1 MNSFMKRK
9 FWLALLS
16 AVMIGALGGAS
27 FSASA
32 SEMTQE
38 ESAHEEM
45 SKKETEGNSSDEGT
59 SEKETEENSLHEGTS
74 EKETETGSTSPENG
88 LSGEGTVGPDYFGQN
103 KRTGWYSENGYK
115 FYYKSAGKLQKGWKK
130 IDNKLYYF
138 RKKADEKGPKGSMVK
153 GFCTI
158 GEKQFYFSKKGV
170 LQYGGWRTIKG
181 KNYYLTPRGNAG
193 TLGAMYTGLKKIGD
207 DIFCFQ
213 EDGSACVGWTEYH
226 GKKYFFSNGKKLGVR
241 GRAITGWRKIGS
253 DTYYFADNGVMQKNR
268 WIDGRYV
275 DKKGRLLRNGVS
287 PAGYRTDEDG
297 KKIGLAKGWYTRGG
311 KTYYYVSG
319 KKTTGFKKI
328 GGKKYYFNKNG
339 VRKDGWITVNGFRY
353 YLEDCI
359 VQTGWQ
365 TIGGVRYH
373 FKNNGKMS
381 ISTVVDGIVIGTD
394 GIADTQS
401 MPQKSVL
408 IIAGHGQG
416 DSGAVGYYS
425 NATYREDVLTREFAT
440 LIAQQLRTL
449 NPSLNLVMYD
459 QDYDCY
465 QVLAK
470 RKPGPD
476 PEFKKYDYVLEV
488 HFNATVASSKDPKG
502 DGSYKGIGMYV
513 NSAKGDTSIDRNIV
527 AAVASGTGFRVWGGG
542 TGIFKSSGL
551 LNARTCQQAGVSYG
565 LLETAFIDD
574 KDDISFYQKNK
585 NAMAQAVAEGL
596 NRSLADLK

>member
-9 FWLALLS
+9 FWLALLG

-45 SKKETEGNSSDEGT
+45 S
-59 SEKETEENSLHEGTS
+59 EKET
-74 EKETETGSTSPENG
+74 ENG

-115 FYYKSAGKLQKGWKK
+115 FYYKSTGKLQKGWKK
-130 IDNKLYYF
+130 IGNKLYYF

-226 GKKYFFSNGKKLGVR
+226 GKKYFFSNGKKLGLR

-365 TIGGVRYH
+365 TIDGNRYH

-381 ISTVVDGIVIGTD
+381 ISTVVDGVVIGTN
-394 GIADTQS
+394 GVADTQS

-440 LIAQQLRTL
+440 LIAQQIRAL
-449 NPSLNLVMYD
+449 NPKLNLVMYD
-459 QDYDCY
+459 QNYDCY

-488 HFNATVASSKDPKG
+488 HFNATVASSKDTKG

-513 NSAKGDTSIDRNIV
+513 NSAKKDTDIDRGIV
-527 AAVASGTGFRVWGGG
+527 ASVANKTGFRVWGGG

>member
-1 MNSFMKRK
+1 MKRK

-16 AVMIGALGGAS
+16 AVMIGTLSGAS
-27 FSASA
+27 FSVSA
-32 SEMTQE
+32 NEITQE
-38 ESAHEEM
+38 ESLQEQ
-45 SKKETEGNSSDEGT
+45 T
-59 SEKETEENSLHEGTS
+59 SEKETEENFSHDGTS
-74 EKETETGSTSPENG
+74 DKETETNSSQTENG
-88 LSGEGTVGPDYFGQN
+88 FSGESAVGPDYFAQS

-130 IDNKLYYF
+130 IGNKLYYF
-138 RKKADEKGPKGSMVK
+138 RKKADENGPKGSMVK

-158 GEKQFYFSKKGV
+158 GEKRFYFSKKGI

-213 EDGSACVGWTEYH
+213 EDGSACVGWTEYN

-275 DKKGRLLRNGVS
+275 DKKGRLLRNGIS
-287 PAGYRTDEDG
+287 PAGYRTDENG
-297 KKIGLAKGWYTRGG
+297 RKIGLAKGWYTKGG

-353 YLEDCI
+353 YLRDCV

-488 HFNATVASSKDPKG
+488 HFNATVASGKDPKG

-513 NSAKGDTSIDRNIV
+513 NSAKGDTAIDRNIV
-527 AAVASGTGFRVWGGG
+527 ASVASRTGFRVWGGG

-574 KDDISFYQKNK
+574 KDDITFYQKNK

-596 NRSLADLK
+596 NRSLGDLK

>member
-1 MNSFMKRK
+1 MKRK
-9 FWLALLS
+9 FWLALLG
-16 AVMIGALGGAS
+16 AAMIGTLSGVS
-27 FSASA
+27 FSVSA
-32 SEMTQE
+32 SEITQE
-38 ESAHEEM
+38 ESIHEKM
-45 SKKETEGNSSDEGT
+45 SEKETEGSSSHEDT
-59 SEKETEENSLHEGTS
+59 SEKETEENSLHEGTLD
-74 EKETETGSTSPENG
+74 KETEAGSDRLENS
-88 LSGEGTVGPDYFGQN
+88 LSGEGAVGPGSNHFEQN
-103 KRTGWYSENGYK
+103 KLTGWYSENGYK
-115 FYYKSAGKLQKGWKK
+115 FYYKSTGKLQKGWKK
-130 IDNKLYYF
+130 IENKLYYF

-153 GFCTI
+153 GFYTI

-170 LQYGGWRTIKG
+170 LQHGGWRTIKG

-275 DKKGRLLRNGVS
+275 DKKGRLLRNGIS
-287 PAGYRTDEDG
+287 PAGYRTDENG
-297 KKIGLAKGWYTRGG
+297 RKIGLAKGWYTKGE

-353 YLEDCI
+353 YLKDCV

-425 NATYREDVLTREFAT
+425 NAAYREDILTREFAT

-465 QVLAK
+465 QVLAN

-488 HFNATVASSKDPKG
+488 HFNATIASNKDTKG
-502 DGSYKGIGMYV
+502 DGLYKGIGMYV
-513 NSAKGDTSIDRNIV
+513 NSAKGDTAIDRNIV
-527 AAVASGTGFRVWGGG
+527 ASVANRTGFRVWGGG

-551 LNARTCQQAGVSYG
+551 LNAKTCQKAGVSYG

-574 KDDISFYQKNK
+574 KDDITFYQKNK

-596 NRSLADLK
+596 NHSLADLK

>member
-1 MNSFMKRK
+1 MKRK

-16 AVMIGALGGAS
+16 AVMIGTLSGAS
-27 FSASA
+27 FSVSA
-32 SEMTQE
+32 TEITQE
-38 ESAHEEM
+38 ESSQEQM
-45 SKKETEGNSSDEGT
+45 
-59 SEKETEENSLHEGTS
+59 SEKETEENFSHNDTSDKETDKNSLHEGTS
-74 EKETETGSTSPENG
+74 DKETEINSSQPENG
-88 LSGEGTVGPDYFGQN
+88 FSGEEAAGPDYFAQS

-138 RKKADEKGPKGSMVK
+138 RKKADENGPKGSMVK

-158 GEKQFYFSKKGV
+158 GEKRFYFSKKGI

-213 EDGSACVGWTEYH
+213 EDGSACVGWTEYN

-275 DKKGRLLRNGVS
+275 DKKGRLLRNGIS
-287 PAGYRTDEDG
+287 PAGYRTDENG
-297 KKIGLAKGWYTRGG
+297 RKIGLAKGWYTKGG

-339 VRKDGWITVNGFRY
+339 VRKDGWITVNGSRY
-353 YLEDCI
+353 YLKDCV

-425 NATYREDVLTREFAT
+425 NAAYREDILTREFAT

-459 QDYDCY
+459 QNYDCY
-465 QVLAK
+465 QVLAN

-488 HFNATVASSKDPKG
+488 HFNATVASGKDAKG

-513 NSAKGDTSIDRNIV
+513 NSAKGDTAIDRNIV
-527 AAVASGTGFRVWGGG
+527 ASVANRTGFRVWGGG

-551 LNARTCQQAGVSYG
+551 LNAKTCQKAGVSYG

-574 KDDISFYQKNK
+574 KDDITFYQKNK

-596 NRSLADLK
+596 NHSLADLK

>member
-9 FWLALLS
+9 FWLALLG

-45 SKKETEGNSSDEGT
+45 SKKETEGNSSHEGT

-74 EKETETGSTSPENG
+74 EKETEAGSTSPENG
-88 LSGEGTVGPDYFGQN
+88 LSGEGIVGPDYFGQN

-253 DTYYFADNGVMQKNR
+253 DTYYFANNGVMQKNR

-394 GIADTQS
+394 GSADTQS

-527 AAVASGTGFRVWGGG
+527 ASVASGTGFRVWGGG

>member
-1 MNSFMKRK
+1 
-9 FWLALLS
+9 
-16 AVMIGALGGAS
+16 
-27 FSASA
+27 
-32 SEMTQE
+32 
-38 ESAHEEM
+38 
-45 SKKETEGNSSDEGT
+45 
-59 SEKETEENSLHEGTS
+59 
-74 EKETETGSTSPENG
+74 
-88 LSGEGTVGPDYFGQN
+88 
-103 KRTGWYSENGYK
+103 
-115 FYYKSAGKLQKGWKK
+115 
-130 IDNKLYYF
+130 
-138 RKKADEKGPKGSMVK
+138 MVK

-158 GEKQFYFSKKGV
+158 GEKRFYFSKKGI

-213 EDGSACVGWTEYH
+213 EDGSACVGWTEYN

-275 DKKGRLLRNGVS
+275 DKKGRLLRNGIS
-287 PAGYRTDEDG
+287 PAGYRTDENG
-297 KKIGLAKGWYTRGG
+297 RKIGLAKGWYTKGG

-339 VRKDGWITVNGFRY
+339 VRKDGWITVNGSRY
-353 YLEDCI
+353 YLKDCV

-394 GIADTQS
+394 GIANTQS

-425 NATYREDVLTREFAT
+425 NAAYREDILTREFAT

-459 QDYDCY
+459 QNYDCY
-465 QVLAK
+465 QVLAN

-488 HFNATVASSKDPKG
+488 HFNATVASGKDAKG

-513 NSAKGDTSIDRNIV
+513 NSAKGDTAIDRNIV
-527 AAVASGTGFRVWGGG
+527 ASVANRTGFRVWGGG

-551 LNARTCQQAGVSYG
+551 LNAKTCQKAGVSYG

-574 KDDISFYQKNK
+574 KDDITFYQKNK

-596 NRSLADLK
+596 NHSLADLK